1 MELCFPRECLSHC
14 RILLF
19 PPVLSKGKKVPKTEE
34 TLYLSGTYEQLLI
47 ENYMLQL
54 QCTPQ
59 LKRSRNTIALI
70 ECRRDTNYELASIIF
85 HI

>member
-1 MELCFPRECLSHC
+1 MTMTRKCLSHC

-19 PPVLSKGKKVPKTEE
+19 PPVLSKEKVPKIEE

-47 ENYMLQL
+47 KNYMLQR

-59 LKRSRNTIALI
+59 LKRSRNTMGLI
-70 ECRRDTNYELASIIF
+70 ECRREMNYKLASIIF

>member
-1 MELCFPRECLSHC
+1 MSVFLGNACHTAESYCFL
-14 RILLF
+14 
-19 PPVLSKGKKVPKTEE
+19 VLSKGKVPKIEE

-47 ENYMLQL
+47 KNYMLQR

-59 LKRSRNTIALI
+59 LKRARNTIALI
-70 ECRRDTNYELASIIF
+70 ECRRDANYELASIIF